1 MSDTSDISALTIT
14 IDDHE
19 VRVQPGTTILSAAEG
34 LGIDV
39 PTFCFQKRLPVLASC
54 RMCLVE
60 IEGQGKLQPACA
72 TAVMDGMVVRTTTKQ
87 VAETRS
93 VMLDMLLANHPLDCP
108 ICDKGGECELQDM
121 VMEYGPRESM
131 FRDPKRV
138 FHSRDIQLSPVVI
151 MNVNRCIQCQ
161 RCVRMCE
168 EVVGAVALGTV
179 EKGMDTAV
187 TGFEGSLTSCDQCG
201 NCIEVC
207 PVGALMSF
215 PYRYKSRPWDLV
227 ETDTICAHCGTGC
240 HLTVGTRD
248 GEFMR
253 VRSQWDKG
261 LNLETLCV
269 RGRFG
274 MDVFASPDR
283 IKRPM
288 IRQGDALTPIS
299 WEDAGTYLC
308 AQLSRTSGRAAG
320 IASPRLTNEALFQFR
335 KLMQGAFDSDLVAI
349 SSRFDFPDV
358 LGPLLRDFYARAP
371 LEEVIRSDCT
381 LVIGSNVTEENP
393 VSEYLLRSAVRNGR
407 MQLYLLSARPSRLDA
422 DARVAMRMLPG
433 TEAFLLS
440 ELLESLFDQ
449 RVRLFETVGSE
460 LKTEYARGQDEDIK
474 EGLNGLIAAL
484 SAAPSVTV
492 LIGMDLFRS
501 SDAEA
506 VLSLLHCLLHRLRT
520 LGKNVAL
527 QGLFDRPNQMGALD
541 ITLGMEGKPVVT
553 VSEVL
558 DLCAKGEIGT
568 LYVAGADPISSYP
581 DRARVVEALKKVDL
595 LIVQDWVQTD
605 ITELADVVLPSAA
618 HGEESGTFTNNEGRV
633 QMVRKFR
640 TPVFAA
646 RSNIEIFEWFAALG
660 DAVLKH
666 SDQVEIFGEIAAVYC
681 AYSGLSIDQIGPDG
695 AFTSVPKRPLDESF
709 KASEPAKQTIRD
721 GLVLITGNGLFYGGK
736 FSEHSATLATVAE
749 EPYVEMNATDAKER
763 GLAANQM
770 VVVTSTSGH
779 LTARLKINPKFPER
793 LVFVPESY
801 RNLRFNSLVKKGEY
815 PCRVEVRKADS

>member
-1 MSDTSDISALTIT
+1 MSDTSDVTTLTIT

-19 VRVQPGTTILSAAEG
+19 LQVPPGTTILSAAEG
-34 LGIDV
+34 LGIDI

-72 TAVMDGMVVRTTTKQ
+72 TAVMDGMVVRTTTEQ
-87 VAETRS
+87 VSETRS

-138 FHSRDIQLSPVVI
+138 FHSKDIQLSPVVI

-187 TGFEGSLTSCDQCG
+187 TGFEGSLASCDQCG

-240 HLTVGTRD
+240 HLTVGTRE

-283 IKRPM
+283 VKRPM
-288 IRQGDALTPIS
+288 VRQGEALTPVS
-299 WEDAGTYLC
+299 WENAGEYLRTR
-308 AQLSRTSGRAAG
+308 LSRARGRAAG
-320 IASPRLTNEALFQFR
+320 IASARLTNEALFQFGR
-335 KLMQGAFDSDLVAI
+335 LMQGTFDSELVAV
-349 SSRFDFPDV
+349 SSRFDFPDA
-358 LGPLLRDFYARAP
+358 LGPLLRDFYTRAP
-371 LEEVIRSDCT
+371 FEEIIKNDCT
-381 LVIGSNVTEENP
+381 LVVGSNVTEENP
-393 VSEYLLRSAVRNGR
+393 VSEYLLRGAVRGGET
-407 MQLYLLSARPSRLDA
+407 QLCLLSARPSRLDA
-422 DARVAMRMLPG
+422 DARASVRMLPG
-433 TEAFLLS
+433 TEAFVLS
-440 ELLESLFDQ
+440 ELLDGLLDRREGHAEPFASE
-449 RVRLFETVGSE
+449 FEAGS
-460 LKTEYARGQDEDIK
+460 ARGQNEQAK
-474 EGLNGLIAAL
+474 AGLGDLISAL

-492 LIGMDLFRS
+492 LIGMDLFRNP
-501 SDAEA
+501 DTEA
-506 VLSLLHCLLHRLRT
+506 VCSLLHCLLQRLHI

-541 ITLGMEGKPVVT
+541 MAVGKEGKPLTT
-553 VSEVL
+553 VGEVL
-558 DLCAKGEIGT
+558 DQCAEGQIST
-568 LYVAGADPISSYP
+568 LYVAGADPVSSYP
-581 DRARVVEALKKVDL
+581 DRARVIDALKNVDL

-605 ITELADVVLPSAA
+605 IAELADVVLPSAA
-618 HGEESGTFTNNEGRV
+618 HGEETGTFTNNEGRV
-633 QMVRKFR
+633 QVVGKFR
-640 TPVFAA
+640 TPVFTAQ
-646 RSNIEIFEWFAALG
+646 SNIEIFEWIASLG
-660 DAVLKH
+660 DTPLEV
-666 SDQVEIFGEIAAVYC
+666 SDQAGVFGEITRTNP
-681 AYSGLSIDQIGPDG
+681 AYSGLSLAQIGPNG
-695 AFTSVPKRPLDESF
+695 AFTSAQQRPLDRSLLVPET
-709 KASEPAKQTIRD
+709 ANGADVE
-721 GLVLITGNGLFYGGK
+721 GLALATGNGLFYGGY
-736 FSEHSATLATVAE
+736 FSEHSATLATVAD
-749 EPYVEMNATDAKER
+749 EPYVEMSVREAEER
-763 GLAANQM
+763 GIEANQM
-770 VVVTSTSGH
+770 VVVTSTTGH
-779 LTARLKINPKFPER
+779 LTARLKINPRFPDG

-801 RNLRFNSLVKKGEY
+801 RSLRLNSLMKNGEY
-815 PCRVEVRKADS
+815 PCRVEVRKTDG

>member
-1 MSDTSDISALTIT
+1 MSDTSDITTLAVT

-19 VRVQPGTTILSAAEG
+19 LQVQPGTTILSAAEG
-34 LGIDV
+34 LGIDI

-72 TAVMDGMVVRTTTKQ
+72 TAVMDGMVVRTTTDQ

-138 FHSRDIQLSPVVI
+138 FHSKDIQLSPVVI

-187 TGFEGSLTSCDQCG
+187 TGFEGSLASCDQCG

-240 HLTVGTRD
+240 HLTVGSRD

-288 IRQGDALTPIS
+288 VRQGDALTPVS
-299 WEDAGTYLC
+299 WEDAGDYLRDRLTQ
-308 AQLSRTSGRAAG
+308 ARGHAAG
-320 IASPRLTNEALFQFR
+320 IASPRLTNEALFQFGR
-335 KLMQGAFDSDLVAI
+335 LIQGAFDSDLVAM
-349 SSRFDFPDV
+349 SSRFDFPNALD
-358 LGPLLRDFYARAP
+358 PLLRDFYSRAP
-371 LEEVIRSDCT
+371 FEEAIKNDCT

-393 VSEYLLRSAVRNGR
+393 VSEYLLRGAVRGGAT
-407 MQLYLLSARPSRLDA
+407 QLCLLSARPSRLDA
-422 DARVAMRMLPG
+422 DARAFMRMLPG
-433 TEAFLLS
+433 TEAFVLS
-440 ELLESLFDQ
+440 ELLDNLPDPATSKLEAGN
-449 RVRLFETVGSE
+449 V
-460 LKTEYARGQDEDIK
+460 RGQNGPAMA
-474 EGLNGLIAAL
+474 GLDDLIAAL
-484 SAAPSVTV
+484 SAAPGVTV
-492 LIGMDLFRS
+492 LMGMDLFRTP
-501 SDAEA
+501 DTEA
-506 VLSLLHCLLHRLRT
+506 VVSLLHCLLYRLQT
-520 LGKNVAL
+520 LGKNVVL
-527 QGLFDRPNQMGALD
+527 QGLFDRSNQMGALD
-541 ITLGMEGKPVVT
+541 MAGKRPVT
-553 VSEVL
+553 VGEVL
-558 DLCAKGEIGT
+558 DLCAEGQVGT
-568 LYVAGADPISSYP
+568 LYTAGADPVGSYP
-581 DRARVVEALKKVDL
+581 DRARVVDALKKVDL

-605 ITELADVVLPSAA
+605 IADLADVVLPSAS

-633 QMVRKFR
+633 QVVGKFR

-646 RSNIEIFEWFAALG
+646 RSNIEIFEWFAEIQSAPLERG
-660 DAVLKH
+660 DQARIF
-666 SDQVEIFGEIAAVYC
+666 SDIARTIP
-681 AYSGLSIDQIGPDG
+681 AYSGLSVDQIGPDG
-695 AFTSVPKRPLDESF
+695 VFTSVLKRPLDGSPIVPEQT
-709 KASEPAKQTIRD
+709 KLVSEE
-721 GLVLITGNGLFYGGK
+721 GLALITGNGLFYGGT

-749 EPYVEMNATDAKER
+749 EPYVEMSTINAEER
-763 GLAANQM
+763 GLAAMQM
-770 VVVTSTSGH
+770 VVVTSTAGD
-779 LTARLKINPKFPER
+779 LTARLKVNPRFPEG

-801 RNLRFNSLVKKGEY
+801 RSLRLNSLMKNGEY